1 VAGLSR
7 HLASGALEELTLTT
21 NGTRLAEFA
30 AELAAHGV
38 RRINVSLDTLD
49 PDRFARLTRGGDL
62 AKVLNGLA
70 AARAAGLAVK
80 INTVAL
86 RQDNLAEIP
95 ELIGWAHGQGFDL
108 TLIETMPLGEVEG
121 DRSDQFVSLEEVR
134 RHLAAVWTLEP
145 LVEDGDQSGAGP
157 ARYVRVAETGRR
169 IGFITPLSHSFCDTC
184 NRVRVT
190 CTGTLHT
197 CLGHDDA
204 TDLRAPLRASPTD
217 EALIAAI
224 RTGVALKPK
233 AHDFRI
239 TPGAGPAVRRHMST
253 TGG

>member
-1 VAGLSR
+1 
-7 HLASGALEELTLTT
+7 
-21 NGTRLAEFA
+21 
-30 AELAAHGV
+30 LAAYGV

-49 PDRFARLTRGGDL
+49 PDRFARITRGGDL
-62 AKVLNGLA
+62 ATVMEGLR

-86 RQDNLAEIP
+86 RQDNLSEIP
-95 ELIGWAHGQGFDL
+95 ELVGWAHGQGFDL

-121 DRSDQFVSLEEVR
+121 DRSDQFVSLDEVR
-134 RHLAAVWTLEP
+134 QGLAAVWTLEP
-145 LVEDGDQSGAGP
+145 LADGADRAGAGP
-157 ARYVRVAETGRR
+157 ARFVRVAETGRR
-169 IGFITPLSHSFCDTC
+169 IGFITPLSHNFCETC

-197 CLGHDDA
+197 CLGQDDA
-204 TDLRAPLRASPTD
+204 TDLRTPLRASSD
-217 EALIAAI
+217 DQALIAAI
-224 RTGVALKPK
+224 RRGVASKPK

-239 TPGAGPAVRRHMST
+239 APGSRPAVARHMSM